1 MGPSQQRNHQG
12 DHVPRTIVITGCS
25 TGFGYEAALRFA
37 RKGDR
42 VYATMRGVD
51 GKNQGPAG
59 ELRQAAADEGIDIRV
74 LEMDVSSEASVN
86 AAAET
91 VLAES
96 GAPYAV
102 INNAGQMYM
111 GLTEAFT
118 ADELAWQLDVNV
130 VGIHRV
136 NRAFL
141 PAMRE
146 KGDGVVI
153 NVSSIAG
160 RFGLPLFG
168 VYHASKWAVEGY
180 SLGMRTELASAGVD
194 VVVVEPGPFA
204 TELFPRTPQ
213 PADEEG
219 RAATYP
225 AALHAATE
233 GMGAA
238 FEEMFEGDEV
248 NTDPSLVVDTFVDL
262 VDGAPGTRPFRS
274 LVGFD
279 FGVVGPMNEAAAPLY
294 GQLYEAAGLAD
305 VAVLKPS

>member
-1 MGPSQQRNHQG
+1 
-12 DHVPRTIVITGCS
+12 
-25 TGFGYEAALRFA
+25 
-37 RKGDR
+37 
-42 VYATMRGVD
+42 
-51 GKNQGPAG
+51 
-59 ELRQAAADEGIDIRV
+59 
-74 LEMDVSSEASVN
+74 MDVTSDASVS

-96 GAPYAV
+96 GAPHTL

-118 ADELAWQLDVNV
+118 PDELARQLDVNV

-136 NRAFL
+136 SRAFL

-146 KGDGVVI
+146 KGDGLLI
-153 NVSSIAG
+153 NVSSVAG
-160 RFGLPLFG
+160 RFGAPLFG

-180 SLGMRTELASAGVD
+180 SLGFRTELASAGVD

-204 TELFPRTPQ
+204 TELFPRTPK

-225 AALHAATE
+225 AALHQATE

-238 FEEMFEGDEV
+238 FEQMFEGDEV
-248 NTDPSLVVDTFVDL
+248 NTDPSLVVDTFVEL
-262 VDGAPGTRPFRS
+262 AGMAPGTRPFRS
-274 LVGFD
+274 VVGFD
-279 FGVVGPMNEAAAPLY
+279 FGVVGPMNEAAEPLY
-294 GQLYEAAGLAD
+294 GQLYEAMGLTE
-305 VAVLKPS
+305 VVTIKPS

>member
-1 MGPSQQRNHQG
+1 VS
-12 DHVPRTIVITGCS
+12 RTIVITGCS
-25 TGFGYEAALRFA
+25 TGFGNLAALRFA
-37 RKGDR
+37 RRGDR

-51 GKNQGPAG
+51 GKNQAAAG
-59 ELRQAAADEGIDIRV
+59 ALRSVAADEGVDLRV
-74 LEMDVSSEASVN
+74 LEMDVMSDVSVN

-96 GAPYAV
+96 GAPDAL

-118 ADELAWQLDVNV
+118 PDELARQLDVNV

-136 NRAFL
+136 SRAFL

-146 KGDGVVI
+146 NGDGVVI
-153 NVSSIAG
+153 NLSSVAG
-160 RFGLPLFG
+160 RFGAPLFG

-180 SLGMRTELASAGVD
+180 SLGFRTELASAGVD
-194 VVVVEPGPFA
+194 VVVVEPGPFT

-225 AALHAATE
+225 AALHAAAE

-238 FEEMFEGDEV
+238 FEQLFEGDEV
-248 NTDPSLVVDTFVDL
+248 NTDPDLVVDAFVNL
-262 VDGAPGTRPFRS
+262 VDMAPGTRPFRT

-279 FGVVGPMNEAAAPLY
+279 FGVVGPMNDAAAPLY
-294 GQLYEAAGLAD
+294 GQLWEAMGLAD
-305 VAVLKPS
+305 VATIKPS

>member
-1 MGPSQQRNHQG
+1 M
-12 DHVPRTIVITGCS
+12 PRTIVITGCS
-25 TGFGYEAALRFA
+25 TGFGYLAALRFA
-37 RKGDR
+37 RQGDR

-51 GKNQGPAG
+51 GKNREPATS
-59 ELRQAAADEGIDIRV
+59 LRSAASDEGIDIRV
-74 LEMDVSSEASVN
+74 IEMDVSTDASVN
-86 AAAET
+86 SAAEV

-96 GAPYAV
+96 GAPDAV

-118 ADELAWQLDVNV
+118 PDELAWQLDVNV

-146 KGDGVVI
+146 KGDGLVI

-160 RFGLPLFG
+160 RFGAPLFG

-180 SLGMRTELASAGVD
+180 SLGFRTELASAGVD
-194 VVVVEPGPFA
+194 MVVVEPGPFT

-213 PADEEG
+213 PADEDG
-219 RAATYP
+219 RGPTYP

-238 FEEMFEGDEV
+238 FEELFAGDEV
-248 NTDPSLVVDTFVDL
+248 NTDPDLVVDSFVKL
-262 VDGAPGTRPFRS
+262 VDMAPGTRPFRS

-279 FGVVGPMNEAAAPLY
+279 FGVVGPMNDAADPLY
-294 GQLYEAAGLAD
+294 GQLYEAMGLAD
-305 VAVLKPS
+305 VAVIKPS